1 MRIITGDDTG
11 LIKQILIEN
20 KRIVTFLAMGVMC
33 SSGGERRVGR
43 TEWSAWRGLARKE
56 TRKTSWASFCGTRE
70 WIVVIGLEMD
80 MFKYGTWTR
89 RKL

>member
-20 KRIVTFLAMGVMC
+20 KRIVAFLARGVMR

-43 TEWSAWRGLARKE
+43 TEWSAWRGLVRKE
-56 TRKTSWASFCGTRE
+56 TRKTSWESF
-70 WIVVIGLEMD
+70 
-80 MFKYGTWTR
+80 
-89 RKL
+89 